1 MIIVNVVFLVLVF
14 VTVVTYIVESVVI
27 ARSEYRMNREL
38 RERIEKMKSEE
49 TEERR

>member
-1 MIIVNVVFLVLVF
+1 MIIVNVVLLVLVF

-38 RERIEKMKSEE
+38 RERIERMKGDK
-49 TEERR
+49 RD